1 MSLDPYIAALER
13 PRSSVRVASSSAA
26 PPIAVSEVLIAALGD
41 DKPSTFTGDC
51 KDAPVVAG
59 FGPWSD
65 FSTCEKEASMG
76 DALRSVH
83 LGCAG
88 EEWLRINCRKSCGL
102 CHLDNAASAIA
113 LPAAQALAAA
123 RAVAAHLGL
132 SVPRYSARARS
143 AKISGRR
150 SKANWIVQTLGVHTE
165 ISAADAVHYAMHARP
180 MLRWNRSALT
190 VDENGD
196 ISGSGANLNLVVK
209 RLGGDPDAVSRL
221 SAW

>member
-88 EEWLRINCRKSCGL
+88 EEWLRINCRSVAVLDRAPSSLRADGAASESGFSVPCTLDCGL
-102 CHLDNAASAIA
+102 SL
-113 LPAAQALAAA
+113 
-123 RAVAAHLGL
+123 
-132 SVPRYSARARS
+132 
-143 AKISGRR
+143 
-150 SKANWIVQTLGVHTE
+150 
-165 ISAADAVHYAMHARP
+165 
-180 MLRWNRSALT
+180 
-190 VDENGD
+190 
-196 ISGSGANLNLVVK
+196 
-209 RLGGDPDAVSRL
+209 
-221 SAW
+221 